1 MALRLDPRFPLV
13 WRTPQ
18 SLQFGL
24 DRPRVVL
31 DEVSPAD
38 ERVVAALVAG
48 VSRSGAEMIGSSAGL
63 DPAEVRALLEALG
76 PAMVQS
82 GRPAP
87 SPAPGS
93 VVVCGRGETADRL
106 RDILG
111 RSGATI
117 LEDDEEASPGLAVIV
132 AHYVIDPELHG
143 RWLRRDILHLPIV
156 FGDEVV
162 RIGPIVRPGI
172 GPCLYCLALHRSTAD
187 PAWPAIASQLW
198 GRRSP
203 VEGAL
208 VATEVAAIAARFVLS
223 AFDTGSSQGRPA
235 EGVAPDDVA
244 LSDMALDDV
253 AIDIDAATGGW
264 AVRACAPHPDCGC
277 ISVSAPAPTA
287 QGTARGAA
295 RGRAPIRLMP
305 RTDAGVG
312 APG

>member
-31 DEVSPAD
+31 DEVSSAD

-76 PAMVQS
+76 PAMTQS
-82 GRPAP
+82 ARPEP

-117 LEDDEEASPGLAVIV
+117 LEDDEDANPGLAVIV
-132 AHYVIDPELHG
+132 AHYVIEPELHG
-143 RWLRRDILHLPIV
+143 RWLRRDIPHLPIV

-172 GPCLYCLALHRSTAD
+172 GPCLYCLALYRSAAD

-203 VEGAL
+203 VESAL
-208 VATEVAAIAARFVLS
+208 VATEVAAIGARLVLS
-223 AFDTGSSQGRPA
+223 AFDTGSVEGLAA
-235 EGVAPDDVA
+235 EDV
-244 LSDMALDDV
+244 S
-253 AIDIDAATGGW
+253 IEIDAATGEW

-277 ISVSAPAPTA
+277 ISVSGPAPTA
-287 QGTARGAA
+287 QGTATGGA
-295 RGRAPIRLMP
+295 RGRDPIRLMP
-305 RTDAGVG
+305 RRDAGVG